1 MVQALSLIFLTI
13 VVSTIWGILDFD
25 AREGDLF
32 LSFKNGTYAF
42 FGLIGMSIGLGLIIS
57 LLS

>member
-1 MVQALSLIFLTI
+1 MVQALSLLFLTI
-13 VVSTIWGILDFD
+13 AVSTIWGILDFD

-32 LSFKNGTYAF
+32 LSFKNGIYAF
-42 FGLIGMSIGLGLIIS
+42 LGLIGMSIGLGLIIS